1 MTKKEAL
8 LQAAKELFGEHGY
21 TETTFAMI
29 SQRAQ
34 VAMGL
39 LAHHYGNKE
48 KLFLAA
54 GMDVLERLLVRLHM
68 SVQEAGTGLEAVER
82 FCRCYLEFSLDPA
95 THFMVLIRCSPY
107 SDMKTREDREVM
119 VNKFAEVW
127 ILLESCISMG
137 IRDGSIPSCDPHLA
151 TQFVSCALVGSVRT
165 KRLTPFSTPGLYDEN
180 IRRIIIAL
188 KNS

>member
-8 LQAAKELFGEHGY
+8 LQAAKELFGDFGY
-21 TETTFAMI
+21 AETTFAMI
-29 SQRAQ
+29 SQRAE

-68 SVQEAGTGLEAVER
+68 SVQEASTGLEAVER
-82 FCRCYLEFSLDPA
+82 FCRAYLEFSLDPNA
-95 THFMVLIRCSPY
+95 HFMVLIRCSPY

-119 VNKFAEVW
+119 VTKFTEVW
-127 ILLESCISMG
+127 TLLESCISMG
-137 IRDGSIPSCDPHLA
+137 IRDGSIPASDPHLA

-165 KRLTPFSTPGLYDEN
+165 KRLTPYSTPGLYDEN
-180 IRRIIIAL
+180 IRRIMIAL
-188 KNS
+188 KCA